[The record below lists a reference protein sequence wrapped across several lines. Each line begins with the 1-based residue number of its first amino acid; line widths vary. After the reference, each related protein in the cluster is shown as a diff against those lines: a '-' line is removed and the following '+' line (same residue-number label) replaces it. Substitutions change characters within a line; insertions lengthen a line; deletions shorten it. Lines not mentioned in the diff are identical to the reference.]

1 MTKLAPSLLAADFS
15 RLDEQLEQISSA
27 DMLHLDIMDGN
38 FVPNISFGPVVIESI
53 RDKTELEFDTHL
65 MIENPGDYIDDFV
78 RAGSDCITFHVEAT
92 EHSHRVLQK
101 IKSAGIKA
109 GISLNPGTPLNN
121 IEYILPD
128 LDLILIMTVNPGFGG
143 QDFIPI
149 MEKKIS
155 QTKEMLEKSGSQAPI
170 AVDGGLKPDNVHS
183 VIEAGADIIVAG
195 SAVLGQDD
203 PASAVD
209 EFRARFRDL

>member
-15 RLDEQLEQISSA
+15 RLEEQLEKISSA

-38 FVPNISFGPVVIESI
+38 FVPNISFGPLVIESI

-101 IKSAGIKA
+101 IKSAGVKA

-155 QTKEMLEKSGSQAPI
+155 KTEEILKKNGSQAHI
-170 AVDGGLKPDNVHS
+170 AVDGGLKPDNVHR

-203 PASAVD
+203 PAAAVR